1 MQCTQPVKGSVT
13 VRSYKFTSPSRRW
26 GASEMGQDREGGRG
40 REREEEGE
48 FGREV
53 ENFDLVAR
61 VKHAP
66 SP

>member
-1 MQCTQPVKGSVT
+1 
-13 VRSYKFTSPSRRW
+13 
-26 GASEMGQDREGGRG
+26 MGQDREGGRG
-40 REREEEGE
+40 REREGEGE

-61 VKHAP
+61 VKHAF